1 MKPHKRVLG
10 IAILTVAVSPVVS
23 DFASAQSVGRSYLLI
38 VSGLGGEP
46 AYRDQFYESSI
57 ALLEAASSRFRLP
70 AEDIWYL
77 GEEPERDPERI
88 RGKSTKEAVQNALTE
103 IALRVEPG
111 DQVFIILIGHGS
123 YRSGE
128 SRFNLPGPDITAD
141 EFATLLERFGAQQIV
156 FVNTASA
163 SGGFIQALSGENRVI
178 VTATKSGMERNE
190 TLFGKYFIE
199 AFAGEGADV
208 DKDKRVS
215 VLEAF
220 EYARLHVAEAYE
232 EGNQLQTEHA
242 VLDDNGDKKGTPRP
256 LEAEKPS
263 GDGVVAKLSFMTSGT
278 IPGAAGSEA
287 GVPEDPELVALYRD
301 KLALEQRIEA
311 LKLQKETMAPDL
323 YFEELEKLLVE
334 LARKNR
340 AIGAMAE
347 QPQ

>member
-1 MKPHKRVLG
+1 MKPVQRVLG
-10 IAILTVAVSPVVS
+10 IAILAMAVS

-46 AYRDQFYESSI
+46 AYRDQFYESSM
-57 ALLEAASSRFRLP
+57 ALLEAASTRFGLP

-88 RGKSTKEAVQNALTE
+88 RGKSTKEAVETALTE
-103 IALRVEPG
+103 IAGRVEPD
-111 DQVFIILIGHGS
+111 DQVFIVLIGHGS

-128 SRFNLPGPDITAD
+128 SRFNLPGPDLTAD
-141 EFATLLERFGAQQIV
+141 EFAALLERFDSQQIV
-156 FVNTASA
+156 FVNAASA
-163 SGGFIQALSGENRVI
+163 SGGFVQALSGENRVI

-199 AFAGEGADV
+199 AFAVEGADV

-242 VLDDNGDKKGTPRP
+242 VLDDNGDQKGTQRP
-256 LEAEKPS
+256 LETEAA
-263 GDGVVAKLSFMTSGT
+263 GDGAVAKFSFMRSGT
-278 IPGAAGSEA
+278 MPGSAGSGA
-287 GVPEDPELVALYRD
+287 GVPEDPELVALYKD
-301 KLALEQRIEA
+301 KLALEQRIEV
-311 LKLQKETMAPDL
+311 LKLQKETMPSEL

-340 AIGAMAE
+340 AIAAVAE

>member
-1 MKPHKRVLG
+1 MKPHKRLLG

-23 DFASAQSVGRSYLLI
+23 DFASTRSVGRSYLLI

-103 IALRVEPG
+103 IAGRVEPG

-199 AFAGEGADV
+199 AFVGEGADV
-208 DKDKRVS
+208 DKDERVS

-220 EYARLHVAEAYE
+220 EYARLHVAQAYE

-242 VLDDNGDKKGTPRP
+242 VLDDNGDKKGAERP
-256 LEAEKPS
+256 LETEKPS
-263 GDGVVAKLSFMTSGT
+263 GDGVVAKLSFMMSGT

-301 KLALEQRIEA
+301 KLALEQRIVA
-311 LKLQKETMAPDL
+311 LKLQKETMSLDL

>member
-1 MKPHKRVLG
+1 MRVLV
-10 IAILTVAVSPVVS
+10 IAVLSLAVGPVVS
-23 DFASAQSVGRSYLLI
+23 DFVSAQSVGRSYLLI

-57 ALLEAASSRFRLP
+57 ALLEVASSRFGLP

-88 RGKSTKEAVQNALTE
+88 RGKSTKEAVENALTE
-103 IALRVEPG
+103 IAGRVEPD

-128 SRFNLPGPDITAD
+128 SRFNLPGPDITAS
-141 EFATLLERFGAQQIV
+141 EFSALLERFGAQQIV

-163 SGGFIQALSGENRVI
+163 SGEFVQALSGENRVI
-178 VTATKSGMERNE
+178 VTATKSGMEGNE

-199 AFAGEGADV
+199 AFAGEAADV

-220 EYARLHVAEAYE
+220 EYARLHVAQAYE

-242 VLDDNGDKKGTPRP
+242 VLDDDGDKKGTPRP
-256 LEAEKPS
+256 LETGTRA
-263 GDGVVAKLSFMTSGT
+263 GDGAVARFSFMQPGT
-278 IPGAAGSEA
+278 MLGAAGSET
-287 GVPEDPELVALYRD
+287 GVPTDPELVALYKD

-311 LKLQKETMAPDL
+311 LKLQKQTMVSDL

-347 QPQ
+347 PPQ